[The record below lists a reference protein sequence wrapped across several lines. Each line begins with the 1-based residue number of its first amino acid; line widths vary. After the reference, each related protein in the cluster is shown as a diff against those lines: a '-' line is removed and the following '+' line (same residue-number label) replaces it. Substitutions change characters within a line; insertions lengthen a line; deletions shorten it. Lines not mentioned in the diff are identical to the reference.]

1 MLAIAMVSPMALVFE
16 ALDRFY

>member
-1 MLAIAMVSPMALVFE
+1 MLAIAMVSPITLVFE